1 MNKYETQ
8 IKLTILFGYVYDR
21 ISFRNNIMYEDL
33 ITEIPDFPIE
43 GVNFKDISPLL
54 SDQENLGLLL

>member
-1 MNKYETQ
+1 
-8 IKLTILFGYVYDR
+8 
-21 ISFRNNIMYEDL
+21 MYEDL

-54 SDQENLGLLL
+54 ADEQAFRSAIVEMGGLYYNDVGVTDYWFGID

>member
-1 MNKYETQ
+1 
-8 IKLTILFGYVYDR
+8 
-21 ISFRNNIMYEDL
+21 MYEDL

-54 SDQENLGLLL
+54 SDQEAFRSALVDLSLIHI